1 MWIFRWLIL
10 IIVIFL
16 LVGFLVQNSEEQV
29 SVNIFGWTSPVWPL
43 SYMLF
48 LAGFVGYVLSFLVAI
63 VNQLR
68 LRAQIAHLKRE
79 HRQVREELDRLRN
92 LAIEEDITPP
102 SQQGE
107 SSTLSGGT
115 EA

>member
-16 LVGFLVQNSEEQV
+16 LVGFLAQNSQEQV
-29 SVNIFGWTSPVWPL
+29 SVNIFGWTSPIWPL

-48 LAGFVGYVLSFLVAI
+48 LAGFVGYVISFLVAI
-63 VNQLR
+63 VNQVGLR
-68 LRAQIAHLKRE
+68 SQIAQLKRQ

-92 LAIEEDITPP
+92 LAIEEDFTPP
-102 SQQGE
+102 PQRADYPEQN
-107 SSTLSGGT
+107 
-115 EA
+115 